1 MVWCIFWVWNV
12 AMKKMYEKELWN
24 LLRTNASL
32 FYFDAPSTKITTP
45 LGGKSTW
52 TPEFTPLNKLL
63 CMKKTLALQSINNE
77 LNSELTYQ
85 YKDSNRINTW
95 YPLYSKFFLQ
105 KHIRTASLLRS
116 GSLTDSKKMYKTIG
130 VRAGGARGAAAP
142 PNFGQ
147 LRFFGQ
153 REKIWEIQFLK
164 TFPCLF
170 NLIILKTW
178 ILT

>member
-12 AMKKMYEKELWN
+12 AIKKMYEKELWN
-24 LLRTNASL
+24 LLRTNAPL

-63 CMKKTLALQSINNE
+63 YMKKTLALQSINNE

-116 GSLTDSKKMYKTIG
+116 GSLKDSKKMYKT
-130 VRAGGARGAAAP
+130 ARDHLVGYCRFCFSRPAAIK
-142 PNFGQ
+142 Q
-147 LRFFGQ
+147 WQ
-153 REKIWEIQFLK
+153 QQHK
-164 TFPCLF
+164 TRILTTWRG
-170 NLIILKTW
+170 NLI
-178 ILT
+178 

>member
-24 LLRTNASL
+24 LLRTNAPL

-63 CMKKTLALQSINNE
+63 YMKKTLALQSINNE

-105 KHIRTASLLRS
+105 KHIRTASLLQS
-116 GSLTDSKKMYKTIG
+116 GSLKDSKKMYKT
-130 VRAGGARGAAAP
+130 ARDHLVGYC
-142 PNFGQ
+142 
-147 LRFFGQ
+147 RFCFSRPAIKQ
-153 REKIWEIQFLK
+153 WQQQHK
-164 TFPCLF
+164 TRILTTWRG
-170 NLIILKTW
+170 NLI
-178 ILT
+178 